1 MSVFSNRAV
10 LLFRLDA
17 GCVTVVP
24 YLKNRERKKKRGNGP
39 LPDFLLEGS
48 GGGLLQ
54 TGYALRRLLKLLD
67 VKQDSHLKVKAG
79 FVMMLFQAGL
89 RNLYENWA
97 ALQHFWSYEKRCLH
111 YLMNWTQKSENASHF
126 VIFWVDWIDWIC
138 IEILASQYKTYR
150 YVNFY
155 YRQEKGLALHSLQ
168 IIWVLLK
175 PFTLI

>member
-89 RNLYENWA
+89 RNLYEN
-97 ALQHFWSYEKRCLH
+97 
-111 YLMNWTQKSENASHF
+111 
-126 VIFWVDWIDWIC
+126 
-138 IEILASQYKTYR
+138 
-150 YVNFY
+150 
-155 YRQEKGLALHSLQ
+155 
-168 IIWVLLK
+168 
-175 PFTLI
+175 